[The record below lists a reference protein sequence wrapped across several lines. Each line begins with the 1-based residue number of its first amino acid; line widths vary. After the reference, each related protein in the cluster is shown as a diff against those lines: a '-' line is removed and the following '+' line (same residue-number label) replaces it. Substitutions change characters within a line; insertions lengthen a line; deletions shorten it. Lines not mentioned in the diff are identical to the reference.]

1 MEVKRALPNT
11 RMGSNSRVSER
22 GFSLVEIVVSML
34 VLAGLSLT
42 LIPALIASVVQSANN
57 AVLASATHIL
67 SGRMDTARAQATTC
81 QALSAFATTAVPDVS
96 SVRGITLHVTQSLG
110 SCPTS
115 FPGTVVFTV
124 DVLRNDTASVLATA
138 TTLLYVVSA
147 N

>member
-1 MEVKRALPNT
+1 MEMKWVLPNS
-11 RMGSNSRVSER
+11 RMGSKASVSEQ

-42 LIPALIASVVQSANN
+42 LIPALTASVVQSANN

-81 QALSAFATTAVPDVS
+81 QALGAFASTSVPDVA
-96 SVRGITLHVTQSLG
+96 SVRGITIRVSQTLG

-115 FPGTVVFTV
+115 YPGTVTFTV
-124 DVLRNDTASVLATA
+124 DVRRTDTAAVLATA
-138 TTLLYVVSA
+138 TTLLYVASA